1 MDAYLVLHRG
11 SRWTDVYR
19 LAPPAEVVLGRSS
32 ENQVVLRSGKASRRH
47 ARLACDETGWFIEDL
62 DSRNGVFV
70 NEARID
76 RPTRLS
82 EGDRLQVAGFEM
94 RFAHDLTHWLGDA
107 GGGVSG
113 TDPSRANPEEDVT
126 QDDVLGEA
134 GFADPDAEWLD
145 IVSRSPATRL
155 AQPMGG
161 TPSRDITTGESFFGA
176 PDGVVDGGDSFDGE
190 PGNANTA
197 GLPVKSDLSLLQM
210 AFAMGRLESS
220 NEEFDAAAELLLQ
233 TLAAQIPSA
242 EIGLY
247 LYVNEGELPMPRHVH
262 QREGHRYRRPPE
274 SLVHQVRAPGASAL
288 LARNVLGDRTLAT
301 ENTRGEIDVESIVL
315 VPLHVPT
322 ASGDQEADGMREETV
337 TGQTAEK
344 TAEQTQGGRMDTA
357 NGFVHVITTAR
368 DPSLSERDLAVTV
381 TACEIFCEAC
391 RSLSL
396 RQELQLTLHQ
406 SRETIRRLRSQLA
419 GRVKLLGR
427 SDKIQQ
433 VQYQIAQVAR
443 SSASVLLRGESG
455 TGKELVAS
463 AIHYAS
469 PRADSPMVC
478 LNCAALS
485 KDLLES
491 ELFGHE
497 KGAFTGATDQK
508 KGKFEAAS
516 GGTLMLDEIGEMNLD
531 LQAKLLRVLEG
542 HPFERVGGH
551 EAIRVDVRVVAAT
564 HRDLQAMVRAG
575 TFRQDLFYRLNVIE
589 IVVPPLRERGR
600 DITLLAEHFV
610 NTFVQTMGR
619 GPMMLTQGAMKKLLG
634 YPWPGNVR
642 ELRNVIERA
651 VVMAPLESR
660 GTHEITADEIMLTRA
675 VVNETAVEE
684 AEDPQRANAHAA
696 SDRRLEVS
704 PSMSLAKLEREHIHN
719 VLKSTGGNK
728 SQTASILGIE
738 RSTLDR
744 KLKRYAAEDAKTRR

>member
-1 MDAYLVLHRG
+1 MA
-11 SRWTDVYR
+11 
-19 LAPPAEVVLGRSS
+19 
-32 ENQVVLRSGKASRRH
+32 
-47 ARLACDETGWFIEDL
+47 
-62 DSRNGVFV
+62 
-70 NEARID
+70 
-76 RPTRLS
+76 
-82 EGDRLQVAGFEM
+82 
-94 RFAHDLTHWLGDA
+94 
-107 GGGVSG
+107 
-113 TDPSRANPEEDVT
+113 DPNRVNPEEDVT
-126 QDDVLGEA
+126 QEDVLGEQ
-134 GFADPDAEWLD
+134 GIADPDAEWLD
-145 IVSRSPATRL
+145 IVSRSPASRL
-155 AQPMGG
+155 AQPIGFSPSQASTVSESSFVSPGG
-161 TPSRDITTGESFFGA
+161 IG
-176 PDGVVDGGDSFDGE
+176 DGGDVVDGEAGH
-190 PGNANTA
+190 ANTS

-210 AFAMGRLESS
+210 AFAMGRLDSS
-220 NEEFDAAAELLLQ
+220 DEEFDAAAELLLQ

-247 LYVNEGELPMPRHVH
+247 LYVNDGELPMPRHVH

-274 SLVHQVRAPGASAL
+274 SLVRQVRAPGASAL

-322 ASGDQEADGMREETV
+322 PPNNHAADGMQEGTV
-337 TGQTAEK
+337 AGRTASQFPEQTAEQMQ
-344 TAEQTQGGRMDTA
+344 AGRMDTA

-368 DPSLSERDLAVTV
+368 DPSLSERDLAVIV

-391 RSLSL
+391 RSLSQ

-443 SSASVLLRGESG
+443 SGASVLLRGESG

-610 NTFVQTMGR
+610 STFVQTMGR
-619 GPMMLTQGAMKKLLG
+619 GPMKLTQGAMKKLLA

-651 VVMAPLESR
+651 VVMAPLELR

-675 VVNETAVEE
+675 VVNETAVDE
-684 AEDPQRANAHAA
+684 AENPQRASAQPA
-696 SDRRLEVS
+696 SGRRMEVS
-704 PSMSLAKLEREHIHN
+704 PSMSLAKLEREHIQN

-744 KLKRYAAEDAKTRR
+744 KLKRYAAEDAKTRS

>member
-19 LAPPAEVVLGRSS
+19 LAPPSEVILGRSS
-32 ENQVVLRSGKASRRH
+32 ENQVVLRSGRASRRH
-47 ARLACDETGWFIEDL
+47 ARLACDETSWYIEDL
-62 DSRNGVFV
+62 GSRNGVFV
-70 NEARID
+70 NDARIEQ
-76 RPTRLS
+76 PTRLG

-94 RFAHDLTHWLGDA
+94 RFTHDLAHWSGGD
-107 GGGVSG
+107 
-113 TDPSRANPEEDVT
+113 PNHSRLASDQATRNYEDEAT
-126 QDDVLGEA
+126 QDDLMLGE
-134 GFADPDAEWLD
+134 GFATETESEWLD
-145 IVSRSPATRL
+145 IVSRSPASTL
-155 AQPMGG
+155 ASQNDSTATDQTGP
-161 TPSRDITTGESFFGA
+161 PRPLNEQSSR
-176 PDGVVDGGDSFDGE
+176 
-190 PGNANTA
+190 PGQIGPASA
-197 GLPVKSDLSLLQM
+197 SASDQSLLQM
-210 AFAMGRLESS
+210 AFALGRLELPDDDF
-220 NEEFDAAAELLLQ
+220 EPAAELLMQ
-233 TLAAQIPSA
+233 TLAAQIPAA

-247 LYVNEGELPMPRHVH
+247 IFESDGNLPMPNLPMPRHVH

-274 SLVHQVRAPGASAL
+274 SLVRQIRAPGASAL
-288 LARNVLGDRTLAT
+288 LARNVVGDRRLAT
-301 ENTRGEIDVESIVL
+301 EDTRGEIDVESIVM
-315 VPLHVPT
+315 VPLELPT
-322 ASGDQEADGMREETV
+322 ITSAEPATNAESRSNDKPLENDTKKHERSGASGLL
-337 TGQTAEK
+337 
-344 TAEQTQGGRMDTA
+344 
-357 NGFVHVITTAR
+357 HVITTAG
-368 DPSLSERDLAVTV
+368 DPSLSERDLAVIV

-391 RSLSL
+391 RSLSQ
-396 RQELQLTLHQ
+396 RQRLQQTLHQ
-406 SRETIRRLRSQLA
+406 SQETIRRLRKQIA
-419 GRVKLLGR
+419 GRVQILGR
-427 SDKIQQ
+427 SEKIAQ

-443 SSASVLLRGESG
+443 SGAAVLLRGESG

-469 PRADSPMVC
+469 PRADEPMVC

-497 KGAFTGATDQK
+497 KGAFTGATDLK

-551 EAIRVDVRVVAAT
+551 TSIRVDVRVIAAT
-564 HRDLQAMVRAG
+564 HRDLQAMVQKG

-600 DITLLAEHFV
+600 DIALLAEHFV
-610 NTFVQTMGR
+610 STFVQAMGR
-619 GPMMLTQGAMKKLLG
+619 GPMKLTPDATKKLLQ

-651 VVMAPLESR
+651 VVMAPLETQ
-660 GTHEITADEIMLTRA
+660 GLHEIGAEELMLTRA
-675 VVNETAVEE
+675 VAGDT
-684 AEDPQRANAHAA
+684 PSPPPMSRSA
-696 SDRRLEVS
+696 SQTES
-704 PSMSLAKLEREHIHN
+704 PEPTNSESGPPISLAQLERQHIAR
-719 VLKSTGGNK
+719 VLKRTGGNK

-744 KLKRYAAEDAKTRR
+744 KLKRYAAEDTATD